1 MSINF
6 KTTSNIMSINS
17 TKKTLANYSA
27 PLCEVIHLESS
38 NSLLASSPAGSSIND
53 WQTDPDVINL

>member
-1 MSINF
+1 
-6 KTTSNIMSINS
+6 MSINS

-38 NSLLASSPAGSSIND
+38 NSLLASSPAGSTIND
-53 WQTDPDVINL
+53 WLTDPDVINL